1 MSNANAVKYSP
12 RAQEPQRTAY
22 PSYLVPV
29 PSAPAEGVGEE
40 ALTVTRQLEELSA
53 RINQTETLTRAL
65 LARLEEDG
73 APATYNHVQGKQVG
87 MMKVRYKNLGRLPPR
102 EVPFDDE

>member
-1 MSNANAVKYSP
+1 MSKTNAVKYAP

-65 LARLEEDG
+65 LARLEEDEAL
-73 APATYNHVQGKQVG
+73 APYNHVQGRQIG
-87 MMKVRYKNLGRLPPR
+87 MIKVRYKNLGRLPPR
-102 EVPFDDE
+102 EVSYDDE